1 MAVTILLVDDDPAM
15 RRLPSVLLKREG
27 FEILEASD
35 GTEALEILKTETP
48 DLILL
53 DIMMP
58 DMDGFEVCEAIRENP
73 RTADIPVI
81 MLSAVSDQ
89 VRDST
94 IRVDDYL
101 TKPFKPQELVPKVK
115 SFLKRAR
122 ERLAS
127 AWTCSTTP
135 TKKLTET

>member
-1 MAVTILLVDDDPAM
+1 MATTILLVDDDPAM

-27 FEILEASD
+27 FEILEASS

-73 RTADIPVI
+73 RTADVPVI

-101 TKPFKPQELVPKVK
+101 TKPFRPQELVPKVK
-115 SFLKRAR
+115 SFLK
-122 ERLAS
+122 S
-127 AWTCSTTP
+127 
-135 TKKLTET
+135 

>member
-1 MAVTILLVDDDPAM
+1 MATTILLVDDDPAM

-27 FEILEASD
+27 FEILEASG

-48 DLILL
+48 DLVLL

-94 IRVDDYL
+94 IKVDDYL

-115 SFLKRAR
+115 SLLK
-122 ERLAS
+122 S
-127 AWTCSTTP
+127 
-135 TKKLTET
+135 